1 MTFTRRDFG
10 ILTGGAAT
18 AAMLPGIARAGT
30 VSHGLSAFGD
40 LKYPADFSHFEYA
53 NPDAPKGGVWS
64 TGYGNVTFDS
74 FNPFILKG
82 NSAIG
87 MTLIYDTLM
96 VGAGDEADSVY
107 GLIAE
112 TAEIPDDRGW
122 VAFNLRKEARFHDGS
137 PITSD
142 DVVFTFNTLL
152 EKGHPTYK
160 VLYAPVTAVRA
171 EGPERV
177 VFEFDPGQ
185 PKRDLPMMMSGLSIF
200 SKTYYTQND
209 FTASTLDEPLGNAA
223 YKVGRFEPGQWMEF
237 ARVEDYWAADLPVN
251 RGRNNFDVIRFE
263 YFRDRTAQFEGFKG
277 GAFFFNEEFWSKLWA
292 TAYTNEN
299 IPPLA
304 SGEIVRESIPDER
317 PAGTQ
322 GYWFNLRRDKF
333 QDPRVREAIAIG
345 FDFEWSNQTLFY
357 GLYSRTDSFFEGGP
371 MQAEG
376 TPTPG
381 ELAVLEKFADKL
393 PPGVLSDAAYV
404 PPVTDGSGR
413 NRRAI
418 RSAGKLLDEA
428 GWEVVDGKR
437 MKDGEVLSVE
447 FLHGSP
453 SFERITNPYVK
464 NLERLGIDA
473 SIRTVDPAQYKKRMD
488 DFDFDITVDRKAM
501 SLTPGVELR
510 NFFHSDSANSKGS
523 QNTAGFSDPVV
534 DAIIDLIERADSR
547 QALSDAVKALD
558 RVLRAQH
565 IWIPQWSK
573 GAHTIAYWNM
583 YDRPAIK
590 PKYERGVVDL
600 WWVDAEKEAKLKA
613 AGRI

>member
-1 MTFTRRDFG
+1 MTITRRDFG
-10 ILTGGAAT
+10 ILTGAAAG
-18 AAMLPGIARAGT
+18 AAMLPGLARANT

-40 LKYPADFSHFEYA
+40 LKYPAGFTQFEYA

-112 TAEIPDDRGW
+112 TAEIPDGRGW

-137 PITSD
+137 QITSD
-142 DVVFTFNTLL
+142 DVVFTFNTLI
-152 EKGHPTYK
+152 EKGHPTYR
-160 VLYAPVTAVRA
+160 VLYAPVTGVRA

-177 VFEFDPGQ
+177 VFEFDANA
-185 PKRDLPMMMSGLSIF
+185 PKRDLPMLMAGLSIF
-200 SKTYYTQND
+200 SKKYYTDND
-209 FTASTLDEPLGNAA
+209 FTTSTLDEPLGNAA

-251 RGRNNFDVIRFE
+251 RGRHNFDVIRFE

-292 TAYTNEN
+292 TAYTDEN

-304 SGEIVRESIPDER
+304 SGEMIRESIPDER

-322 GYWFNLRRDKF
+322 GYWFNLRREKF
-333 QDPRVREAIAIG
+333 QDARVREAIAVA
-345 FDFEWSNQTLFY
+345 FDFEWSNRTLFY

-376 TPTPG
+376 KPTPG

-393 PPGVLSDAAYV
+393 PPGVLTDEAYV

-418 RSAGKLLDEA
+418 RRAGKLLDEA
-428 GWEVVDGKR
+428 GWIVVDGKR
-437 MKDGEVLSVE
+437 MKDGESMSVE

-510 NFFHSDSANSKGS
+510 DFFHSKSANSKGS
-523 QNTAGFSDPVV
+523 QNTAGFADPVV

-547 QALSDAVKALD
+547 QALTDAVKSLD

-573 GAHTIAYWNM
+573 GSHTIAYWNM